1 MLNFLKGKGPGS
13 NDFPK
18 DPATMGAPY
27 IQARE
32 FVDGHTEFIAWTCH
46 PSLMLDE
53 RSTRIPQVI
62 DAEGQSFTPQ
72 MGALE
77 NGTEIPRFESLE
89 AAERAIRLY
98 SENQAKRSIVRED
111 LLSAELIYLE
121 ERLGTLRGMLDAHK
135 VDEDALP
142 ESFD

>member
-13 NDFPK
+13 ADFPR
-18 DPATMGAPY
+18 DPATVASPY

-62 DAEGQSFTPQ
+62 DSEGQSFTPQ
-72 MGALE
+72 LGTLE
-77 NGTEIPRFESLE
+77 NGSDIPRFSSLQD
-89 AAERAIRLY
+89 AERAIRLY
-98 SENQAKRSIVRED
+98 SENLAKRSIVRED
-111 LLSAELIYLE
+111 LVSAEILHLE
-121 ERLGTLRGMLDAHK
+121 ERLATLRKLLVNRA
-135 VDEDALP
+135 ESAALP
-142 ESFD
+142 DSAD